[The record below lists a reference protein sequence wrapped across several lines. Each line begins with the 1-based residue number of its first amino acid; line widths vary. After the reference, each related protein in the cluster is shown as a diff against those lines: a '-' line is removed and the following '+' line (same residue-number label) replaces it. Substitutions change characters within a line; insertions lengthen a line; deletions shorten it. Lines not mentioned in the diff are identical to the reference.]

1 MGPASLLGHKWRG
14 RGDARSSVLL
24 LVHTVT
30 LKSPKSAARGHFGVS
45 RWQGEQR
52 ARSSEE
58 PGVCKALLPPPG
70 WCDSGV
76 LAASPSPRGEAE
88 REGEGSSLHAER
100 QQLFIFSEEKALLS
114 EQERRR
120 D

>member
-1 MGPASLLGHKWRG
+1 MGPASLLGHKWIG
-14 RGDARSSVLL
+14 RGDARSSVL
-24 LVHTVT
+24 T
-30 LKSPKSAARGHFGVS
+30 LKSPKSAACGHFYVS
-45 RWQGEQR
+45 RWQRVRG
-52 ARSSEE
+52 SEE
-58 PGVCKALLPPPG
+58 PGVRKASLPPPG

-100 QQLFIFSEEKALLS
+100 QQLFVFLEEKALLS
-114 EQERRR
+114 EQERSR